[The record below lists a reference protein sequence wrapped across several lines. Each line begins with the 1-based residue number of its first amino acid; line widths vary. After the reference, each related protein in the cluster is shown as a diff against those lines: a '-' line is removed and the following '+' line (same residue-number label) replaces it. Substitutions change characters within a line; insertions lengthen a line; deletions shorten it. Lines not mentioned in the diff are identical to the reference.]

1 MLYLLGFP
9 FIFAIWSLLFL
20 FLYQLHVPI
29 PVLISLV
36 GLFLGALLVGI
47 VRTSQIRL
55 EISDHGITYC
65 SGYYVI
71 SSSWD
76 NVERI
81 GKRVLGIGR
90 FPVEGLILRGLS
102 ATKTSFMARVVS
114 SNFMGLFSFDK
125 MAYEVDYSR
134 SIPLQGIWSWD
145 WDWRKSKAAEDI
157 RQYLPD
163 LFGEQ

>member
-1 MLYLLGFP
+1 MLYLLGFLC
-9 FIFAIWSLLFL
+9 IFAVWSLLFL
-20 FLYQLHVPI
+20 FLHQLPVPI
-29 PVLISLV
+29 PVLILLV
-36 GLFLGALLVGI
+36 GLFLGALLLGI

-55 EISDHGITYC
+55 EISDNGITYF
-65 SGYYVI
+65 SGYYMI

-90 FPVEGLILRGLS
+90 VPVEGLILRCPS
-102 ATKTSFMARVVS
+102 ATKTSFMAKVVS
-114 SNFMGLFSFDK
+114 SNFMGFFSFDK

-145 WDWRKSKAAEDI
+145 WNWRKSKAAEDI